1 LPKLSPS
8 QHQKLL
14 LLSLLP
20 LARDNKPLSYS
31 KLQSALSLPNVEAL
45 ESLITNALYT
55 DLIDGAL
62 DPHNQVVHIDSV
74 APLRDLRPG
83 SVPTL
88 TQAFESWSAQC
99 ASTLAELQ
107 KEIDLVN
114 DKAKAKAQRDKRIQQ
129 IFVAKMEMSEEGKG
143 KRGPDPNDDN
153 DSDENGDEMDIDAEA
168 ARGSRSKRSLLGS
181 VGRRLVG

>member
-1 LPKLSPS
+1 
-8 QHQKLL
+8 
-14 LLSLLP
+14 LSLLP
-20 LARDNKPLSYS
+20 LARDNRPLSYS
-31 KLQSALSLPNVEAL
+31 KLQTALSLPNAEAL
-45 ESLITNALYT
+45 ESLITNAFYAEL
-55 DLIDGAL
+55 LDGAL

-88 TQAFESWSAQC
+88 TKAFETWSEQC

-129 IFVAKMEMSEEGKG
+129 IFDAKMDASEEGKG
-143 KRGPDPNDDN
+143 KRGLDSKDDYE
-153 DSDENGDEMDIDAEA
+153 SDEIGDEMDVDIDTG
-168 ARGSRSKRSLLGS
+168 RGSRSKRSLLSS
-181 VGRRLVG
+181 VSRRLVG

>member
-1 LPKLSPS
+1 M
-8 QHQKLL
+8 
-14 LLSLLP
+14 
-20 LARDNKPLSYS
+20 
-31 KLQSALSLPNVEAL
+31 
-45 ESLITNALYT
+45 
-55 DLIDGAL
+55 
-62 DPHNQVVHIDSV
+62 
-74 APLRDLRPG
+74 
-83 SVPTL
+83 
-88 TQAFESWSAQC
+88 
-99 ASTLAELQ
+99 
-107 KEIDLVN
+107 N